1 MSAGMAWSAEEKLEF
16 KKKLER
22 RTREFSVLVFKY
34 LDVLPNANSSKV
46 IAYQLGKSAS
56 SIGANYREANRCES
70 ADDFTHKMAIVLKE
84 CSECRYWLEILA
96 ELRPHSEVVE
106 KLRKECDEL
115 QRIFQTVV
123 RKMRIRQTR

>member
-1 MSAGMAWSAEEKLEF
+1 MSVGMAWSAEEKLGF
-16 KKKLER
+16 KKELEH

-34 LDVLPNANSSKV
+34 LDMLPNANSSRV

-70 ADDFTHKMAIVLKE
+70 ADDFTHKMSIVLKE
-84 CSECRYWLEILA
+84 CSESRYWLEILT
-96 ELRPHSEVVE
+96 ELRPHSEVVA

-123 RKMRIRQTR
+123 RKMRTRQTR